1 MIKDIQQINKRAAL
15 AQSIVKNPKNDKDKQ
30 KQKIKGDI
38 LLLSNS
44 LLNEKKINKATYNK
58 MFNLFM
64 SSSRINALED
74 AYNTL
79 SKIQKS
85 KDNKVHHKGEF
96 HEMKKD
102 IKTDRETK
110 EGKVDKLMMIIAKNK
125 TKQPLKKFHLT
136 ATIDRTIHYLD
147 KKTGEKRYSYT
158 EEEHSRELR
167 GHDTLSDSRII
178 EATSL
183 GEAQKIF
190 NDQIEIEHSYE
201 EYSNSARVN
210 IDSVNFIDD
219 PIQGSQIT
227 SSDTRNMPLRQFSH
241 LDYSFTKEE
250 KKYLSVENTCVID
263 NLIGVYGKDLKL
275 NKDKLIKM
283 NKQFHGYEDDAEDKE
298 PEFLESD
305 FGDLIINPKY
315 NEKKDLK
322 KHESKLKQY
331 ENTCNDIKHEYDIES
346 TKEFK
351 QKYFDII
358 KNYKYNKQAKKYI
371 KYIPMLSLTFTQYI
385 SKK

>member
-1 MIKDIQQINKRAAL
+1 MN
-15 AQSIVKNPKNDKDKQ
+15 
-30 KQKIKGDI
+30 
-38 LLLSNS
+38 
-44 LLNEKKINKATYNK
+44 
-58 MFNLFM
+58 
-64 SSSRINALED
+64 
-74 AYNTL
+74 
-79 SKIQKS
+79 
-85 KDNKVHHKGEF
+85 
-96 HEMKKD
+96 
-102 IKTDRETK
+102 
-110 EGKVDKLMMIIAKNK
+110 
-125 TKQPLKKFHLT
+125 
-136 ATIDRTIHYLD
+136 
-147 KKTGEKRYSYT
+147 
-158 EEEHSRELR
+158 
-167 GHDTLSDSRII
+167 DSRII

-190 NDQIEIEHSYE
+190 NDQIEIEHSHE

-358 KNYKYNKQAKKYI
+358 KNYKYNKQAKNYI
-371 KYIPMLSLTFTQYI
+371 KYIPILSLTFTQYI
-385 SKK
+385 SKNK